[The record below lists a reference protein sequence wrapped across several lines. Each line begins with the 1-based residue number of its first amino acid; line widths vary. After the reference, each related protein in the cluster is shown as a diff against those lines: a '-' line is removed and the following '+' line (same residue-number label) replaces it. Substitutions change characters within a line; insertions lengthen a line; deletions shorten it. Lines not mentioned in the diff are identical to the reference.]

1 MIDFIKKRNKIRS
14 KGVPMVRV
22 KLPGL
27 LKEIWIAL
35 KYVLDPKVPFSKK
48 IWIIF
53 AILYLISPLDVFP
66 DPIFGI
72 GAIDDV
78 VIILLILFSLANRL
92 AKYDEN
98 KKIYDNKSPKKESA
112 TIDVDYEIVNERK
125 E

>member
-1 MIDFIKKRNKIRS
+1 
-14 KGVPMVRV
+14 MVRV